1 MSNLRA
7 ITITYHAWLKMKI
20 ILLFG
25 KYLGALSSSGY
36 LSGSSGLPSL
46 ESSQD
51 AANFQSNV
59 GSLVLSGSDLGSSI
73 CHTPGGSTPGSWKL
87 PEKLQ
92 IVKPLEGSSTLQ
104 VWSALATPHL
114 GNLLEKRPGVQM
126 RVERPVGEIGMQV
139 MQSFFVCSGN
149 HTKIIIAQTNIFSKV
164 GIYSSLYRKTSNQC
178 RIHKTEIF

>member
-1 MSNLRA
+1 MSSA
-7 ITITYHAWLKMKI
+7 
-20 ILLFG
+20 
-25 KYLGALSSSGY
+25 SSSGY

-51 AANFQSNV
+51 ASHFQSNA

-114 GNLLEKRPGVQM
+114 GNLLDTRPGVQM

-139 MQSFFVCSGN
+139 MHPGTFSSNVNTTGKKFNVGL
-149 HTKIIIAQTNIFSKV
+149 NIFS
-164 GIYSSLYRKTSNQC
+164 SLF
-178 RIHKTEIF
+178 H